1 MFVIGLTGGIGT
13 GKTEVSNILRDH
25 GAVIINADLVG
36 HDAYKPDTP
45 GWRAVVEAFGEAIL
59 APTGEVDR
67 KKLGPIVFNDPE
79 SMKRLNAIMHPRIFE
94 MIAERIAKLSGEGSD
109 GVVVEAALLI
119 EANWTSL
126 ADEVWVSTSPQD
138 EVVQRL
144 QNRNMMDEQAIRARI
159 DAQMPQQERINYADV
174 VIDNRGSFAELR
186 RQVDNLWDS
195 RVSAR

>member
-109 GVVVEAALLI
+109 VVVVEAALLI